1 MEVNSTSLVRRPLHN
16 ENTGQQKLKS
26 VFFFAKSIGNCCWE
40 LKERLKGGRS
50 FVITSAGSY
59 QPGWGIRSIKQIE
72 CSIGSEDDAK
82 LVQINNTAPFDI
94 FLNRNAPLQRHQ
106 DHTYTSTTTKVPT
119 HILSSFGRSKAWR
132 KSFDVVQHIVHL
144 LIIFLLIYNIL

>member
-40 LKERLKGGRS
+40 LKKRLKGGRS

-94 FLNRNAPLQRHQ
+94 FLNRNAPLQRH
-106 DHTYTSTTTKVPT
+106 TSTTTKVPT
-119 HILSSFGRSKAWR
+119 HILSSLGKSKAWR
-132 KSFDVVQHIVHL
+132 KSSDVMQHL